1 MDNMTSNQPYLLR
14 AFCDWIVDNG
24 LTPYIVVDADL
35 PGVEV
40 PRQFVKDGQIVLN
53 ISPSACVNLNVGLEG
68 VAFQARFSGQPM
80 QVFVPSIAVNAVY
93 ARENGAGTVFTRTP
107 EELAEYEKSPH
118 TDAGLPSAQL
128 VKKLESVKL
137 NEKADTKPEQSGKL
151 TLAGESK
158 ASDAKKPL
166 KESNGRSKKPSLK
179 VIK

>member
-53 ISPSACVNLNVGLEG
+53 VSPSACINLHVGLEG
-68 VAFQARFSGQPM
+68 IAFQARFSGQPM
-80 QVFVPSIAVNAVY
+80 QVFVPSISVSAIY
-93 ARENGAGTVFTRTP
+93 ARENGAGTVFTHTP
-107 EELAEYEKSPH
+107 EDLAEYEKS
-118 TDAGLPSAQL
+118 TYKQPSVTPVEPA
-128 VKKLESVKL
+128 KKLQSVKL
-137 NEKADTKPEQSGKL
+137 TEKSSAKEEQENKPSS
-151 TLAGESK
+151 SK
-158 ASDAKKPL
+158 DSKSSEAEKTSKP
-166 KESNGRSKKPSLK
+166 KDSKSKRPSLK